1 MKCMGLDLGSRTL
14 GIATSDALG
23 WIASSLTTIR
33 FEDDDYETA
42 LEKLLPL
49 IKEHRIE
56 TIVLGL
62 PKHMNGDIG
71 IRGEIS
77 LQFKEMIESQ
87 CDVPV
92 VLWDERLTTVAAQK
106 LLIAND
112 VSRKKRKK
120 IIDQMA
126 AVQILQGYLDSKK

>member
-23 WIASSLTTIR
+23 WFASSLTTIR

-49 IKEHRIE
+49 IKEHRIQ

-62 PKHMNGDIG
+62 PKHMNGDVG
-71 IRGEIS
+71 IRGEIC

-92 VLWDERLTTVAAQK
+92 VMWDERLTTVAAQK
-106 LLIAND
+106 LLI
-112 VSRKKRKK
+112 S
-120 IIDQMA
+120 QMA

>member
-14 GIATSDALG
+14 GIATSDSLG
-23 WIASSLTTIR
+23 WLASSLTTIR
-33 FEDDDYETA
+33 FEDDDYDTA

-49 IKEHRIE
+49 IKEHRIQ

-71 IRGEIS
+71 IRGEIC
-77 LQFKEMIESQ
+77 LQFKEMIESR
-87 CDVPV
+87 CEVPV
-92 VLWDERLTTVAAQK
+92 VMWDERLTTVAAQK
-106 LLIAND
+106 LLISHD
-112 VSRKKRKK
+112 VSRKKRKQ

>member
-23 WIASSLTTIR
+23 WFASSLTTIR

-49 IKEHRIE
+49 IKEHRIQ

-62 PKHMNGDIG
+62 PKHMNGDVG
-71 IRGEIS
+71 IRGEIC

-92 VLWDERLTTVAAQK
+92 VMWDERLTTVAAQK
-106 LLIAND
+106 LLISQD
-112 VSRKKRKK
+112 VSRKKRKQ

>member
-1 MKCMGLDLGSRTL
+1 MGLDLGSVTL
-14 GIATSDALG
+14 GVATSDALG

-33 FEDDDYETA
+33 FAPNDYDAA
-42 LEKLLPL
+42 LKQLLPL
-49 IKEHRIE
+49 IQENRIE

-71 IRGEIS
+71 EKGEIC
-77 LQFKEMIESQ
+77 LAFKAMIEEQ

-92 VLWDERLTTVAAQK
+92 VMWDERLTTVAAQK
-106 LLIAND
+106 LLISQN
-112 VSRKKRKK
+112 VSRAKRKK

>member
-14 GIATSDALG
+14 GVATSDSLG
-23 WIASSLTTIR
+23 WFASSLTTIR

-49 IKEHRIE
+49 IKEHRIQ

-62 PKHMNGDIG
+62 PKHMNGDVG
-71 IRGEIS
+71 IRGEIC

-92 VLWDERLTTVAAQK
+92 VMWDERLTTVAAQK
-106 LLIAND
+106 LLISHD
-112 VSRKKRKK
+112 VSRKKRKQ